1 LKQFVIEEVTTWPP
15 TDLIRQEWNRL
26 VSQLSLGPALEFEWL
41 GAAWD
46 VNQANRELLLVLVR
60 DSEGLAGI
68 APFVKETETRKGLKV
83 KILRALALLHP
94 LHGTQMILARNQD
107 ALLAAIFDHLQEKHG
122 DWALW
127 FTQYHRGEEQESLY
141 TRALDERGYAYEFHA
156 AARSPYLQIQET
168 WDEKIKLLQPRFR
181 TSLRSREKRIREKGR
196 LELRFLDSP
205 KEWEA
210 GLHAIREIEEDSWK
224 IAAGSALTLQDF
236 QWQFYSR
243 YAPIAAQKGTLRIPI
258 LFLDGEPLAYDYALF
273 DRGIYYLMKTSYKQ
287 KSQDLYP
294 GLVLRKL
301 LVEWTYAQ
309 NGKEIDFLGKDED
322 WKMKWTDTVR
332 EHNDYFVYNRTWSA
346 RYLRGLHRLKTL
358 LKRDG

>member
-1 LKQFVIEEVTTWPP
+1 MKQLVIEEVRSWPSANP
-15 TDLIRQEWNRL
+15 IRQEWNHL
-26 VSQLSLGPALEFEWL
+26 VSQLSLGPAQEFEWL
-41 GAAWD
+41 GTAWD
-46 VNQANRELLLVLVR
+46 VNQPNRELLIVLIR

-68 APFVKETETRKGLKV
+68 APFVKETETRNGLKV
-83 KILRALALLHP
+83 KMLRALGMLHP
-94 LHGTQMILARNQD
+94 LHGTQMILARNQQ
-107 ALLAAIFDHLQEKHG
+107 ALLAAVFDYLREKHG

-127 FTQYHRGEEQESLY
+127 FTQYQGGEEQEMLY
-141 TRALDERGYAYEFHA
+141 TRALDERGYNYEFCPA
-156 AARSPYLQIQET
+156 ERSPYLQIQET
-168 WDEKIKLLQPRFR
+168 WDEKIKSLQPRFR

-196 LELRFLDSP
+196 VELRFLDSP
-205 KEWEA
+205 TEWGA

-224 IAAGSALTLQDF
+224 IAAGSAITVQDF

-243 YAPIAAQKGTLRIPI
+243 YAPIAAGKGTLRIPI

-322 WKMKWTDTVR
+322 WKMKWTGAVR

-346 RYLRGLHRLKTL
+346 RYLHGLHRLKTL
-358 LKRDG
+358 IKRDR

>member
-1 LKQFVIEEVTTWPP
+1 MKQLVIEEVRSWPSANP
-15 TDLIRQEWNRL
+15 IRQEWNHL
-26 VSQLSLGPALEFEWL
+26 VSQLSLGPAQEFEWL
-41 GAAWD
+41 GTAWD
-46 VNQANRELLLVLVR
+46 VNQSNRELLIVLIR

-68 APFVKETETRKGLKV
+68 APFVKETETRNGLKV
-83 KILRALALLHP
+83 KMLRALGMLHP
-94 LHGTQMILARNQD
+94 LHGTQMILARNQQ
-107 ALLAAIFDHLQEKHG
+107 ALLAAVFDYLQEKHG

-127 FTQYHRGEEQESLY
+127 FTQYQGGEEQEMLY
-141 TRALDERGYAYEFHA
+141 TRALDE
-156 AARSPYLQIQET
+156 
-168 WDEKIKLLQPRFR
+168 PRFR

-196 LELRFLDSP
+196 VELRFLDSP
-205 KEWEA
+205 TEWEA

-224 IAAGSALTLQDF
+224 IAAGSAITVQDF

-243 YAPIAAQKGTLRIPI
+243 YAPIAAGKGTLRIPI

-322 WKMKWTDTVR
+322 WKMKWTGAVR

-346 RYLRGLHRLKTL
+346 RYLHGLHRLKTL
-358 LKRDG
+358 IKRDR